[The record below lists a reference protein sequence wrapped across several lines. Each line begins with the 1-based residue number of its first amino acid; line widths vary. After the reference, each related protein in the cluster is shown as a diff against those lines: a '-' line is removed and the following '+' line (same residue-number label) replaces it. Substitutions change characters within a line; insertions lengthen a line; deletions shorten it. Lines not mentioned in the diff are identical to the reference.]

1 LKFIN
6 DTKSE
11 KKRRSIVLSTDGLL
25 SSSPVIMLIIFVVV
39 IIVLSSIS
47 AFFLLPVSYAQK
59 QQQRNT
65 ATNSAACISYDST
78 DNVIT
83 ITCSSASL
91 TDINN
96 QLNDDAIL
104 DRQQQ
109 QQSDNGVWLL
119 NAGIIIAEDA
129 ALYINSTDTKW
140 LKIVSDGNTPNRIAV
155 YGSLKIDSVKIT
167 SWNPEINDYAITD
180 AQGKIPRP
188 FILVE
193 DEATGTTDITN
204 SEIAYLGYAAQ
215 LKEDNYARRS
225 GLAYNGGDGS
235 LIRGNH
241 IHHNMFG
248 FYSKG
253 VGDIILEDNL
263 LHDNSVY
270 GFDPHTGTHDMII
283 RNNTVH
289 NEGHIG
295 IICSLDC
302 YNITIEGNKVY
313 NNSDAGIMFSRN
325 MYNSVARNNYVHD
338 ETQCIFVSQSHNN
351 EVYNNTVS
359 DCENGIYLR
368 DESSNNKIYDN
379 TIINAKSNGILVNTG
394 AHDNTFSSN
403 TIINA
408 TEFGINAEED
418 SGSVNDNNN
427 NRFANNKLINSKV
440 AGQQE

>member
-6 DTKSE
+6 DRKSE
-11 KKRRSIVLSTDGLL
+11 KKRRSIVLSTGGLL

-59 QQQRNT
+59 QQRNT

-167 SWNPEINDYAITD
+167 SWNP
-180 AQGKIPRP
+180 
-188 FILVE
+188 
-193 DEATGTTDITN
+193 
-204 SEIAYLGYAAQ
+204 
-215 LKEDNYARRS
+215 
-225 GLAYNGGDGS
+225 
-235 LIRGNH
+235 
-241 IHHNMFG
+241 
-248 FYSKG
+248 
-253 VGDIILEDNL
+253 
-263 LHDNSVY
+263 
-270 GFDPHTGTHDMII
+270 
-283 RNNTVH
+283 
-289 NEGHIG
+289 
-295 IICSLDC
+295 
-302 YNITIEGNKVY
+302 
-313 NNSDAGIMFSRN
+313 
-325 MYNSVARNNYVHD
+325 
-338 ETQCIFVSQSHNN
+338 
-351 EVYNNTVS
+351 
-359 DCENGIYLR
+359 
-368 DESSNNKIYDN
+368 
-379 TIINAKSNGILVNTG
+379 
-394 AHDNTFSSN
+394 
-403 TIINA
+403 
-408 TEFGINAEED
+408 
-418 SGSVNDNNN
+418 
-427 NRFANNKLINSKV
+427 
-440 AGQQE
+440 